1 MAYQD
6 PAALRRR
13 LQRELRRL
21 RTEKGE
27 TQRDVAT
34 AMDWSPSKLIR
45 IESGAVSVSTN
56 DLRQLLSHYGVA
68 DGAVEELV
76 GINKEGRAK
85 SWADFAVLS
94 AQIRR
99 YYGLE
104 SSAAILRQFEPM
116 LVPGL
121 LQNEEYTRAVIKGA
135 NWPEFSD
142 DEIDAFVEAR
152 AARQLLLDRDP
163 APELYFILDE
173 AVIRREVGSKAVMR
187 RQLERIEDVASRGH
201 VTVQIIPFDRGA
213 HPGVSG
219 PFTVLEFTDEDPAL
233 FLESREVTVTRDD
246 PDAIGSYID
255 LFQQMERKL
264 ATSPDQLGKIFS
276 RIMKELR
283 WGEAD

>member
-85 SWADFAVLS
+85 SWADFPVLS

-142 DEIDAFVEAR
+142 PEIDAFVEAR

-173 AVIRREVGSKAVMR
+173 AVIRREIGSKAVMR

-255 LFQQMERKL
+255 LFQRMERNL

-283 WGEAD
+283 WGEAA